1 MKLKNKLDE
10 KYWKIC
16 KYVLLTAAILL
27 VMIFI
32 FGKLDIIGS
41 ALGHGLAWIGSILKP
56 VVFGAVI
63 AYLFWPIVKFYERK
77 LPAKINSHSAA
88 VGFTILTVVVVL
100 AVILAII
107 ILALTKQI
115 SSLSQGGGAAL
126 MENLTDQLQS
136 FYDDL
141 TSWLRSL
148 NVSDSSISEWEASL
162 ISWLENAVNSIGSN
176 AGNILNNI
184 KEGASTTM
192 FAIMFSVYFLFD
204 ASRLKQY
211 WGNVIRKVWSQKVN
225 TFLWQLYKDIDTA
238 FSGYFRGQ
246 GLDALFMATV
256 ISVSFS
262 IAGVPYGVLIG
273 IMTGLGNLI
282 PYVGPVFGYG
292 LTILSGLVTGNMK
305 AMIIGII
312 IVAVIQ
318 GVDGSIVNPRLLS
331 KSIEIHPM
339 LVLVALIA
347 GGKIG
352 GVVGMLV
359 AVPTA
364 ALLKIWFERYISS
377 LPDKKTVQTL
387 PEQSSDQ

>member
-1 MKLKNKLDE
+1 MKLKDKLDE
-10 KYWKIC
+10 KYWKVC

-32 FGKLDIIGS
+32 FGKLDVIGS

-77 LPAKINSHSAA
+77 LPGKLGSHSSA

-100 AVILAII
+100 IIILAII
-107 ILALTKQI
+107 VLALTKQI
-115 SSLSQGGGAAL
+115 SSLTQGGGAAL
-126 MENLTDQLQS
+126 MENLTAQMDS
-136 FYDDL
+136 FYADL
-141 TSWLRSL
+141 TAWLHSL
-148 NVSDSSISEWEASL
+148 NVSDSSISEWETSL
-162 ISWLENAVNSIGSN
+162 VNWLQNTLNSTVDN
-176 AGNILNNI
+176 AGSILNDI
-184 KEGASTTM
+184 KDSASTAL
-192 FAIMFSVYFLFD
+192 FSVMFSVYFLFD

-225 TFLWQLYKDIDTA
+225 SFLWRLYKDADTA

-292 LTILSGLVTGNMK
+292 LTILSGVVTGDMK
-305 AMIIGII
+305 TMVIGII

-331 KSIEIHPM
+331 KNVEIHPM

-347 GGKIG
+347 GSRIG
-352 GVVGMLV
+352 GVAGMLV

-377 LPDKKTVQTL
+377 LPDKKPAL
-387 PEQSSDQ
+387 PDPAAKQ